1 MLAREENLADISLRE
16 GGMGIYSHQ
25 TIVNHN
31 FEQATSWPDSVWTSG
46 RDMSFAKG
54 SHEVLESTWQDLR
67 PEPIPDRA
75 KRTYWMVDSIQTMP
89 QYKFLEGFAMLA
101 GTGTSSRSGGV
112 WAFYDS
118 YSTNPIEGERY
129 SLGVQTSDDF
139 SRKVWLRSFWPTARW
154 TSNGSTAGLP
164 SGCCARPHAPKCLW
178 STSETWISS
187 A

>member
-1 MLAREENLADISLRE
+1 
-16 GGMGIYSHQ
+16 
-25 TIVNHN
+25 
-31 FEQATSWPDSVWTSG
+31 
-46 RDMSFAKG
+46 MSFAKG

-101 GTGTSSRSGGV
+101 GTGHIIAGPVEFGP
-112 WAFYDS
+112 FYDS

-139 SRKVWLRSFWPTARW
+139 SRKVWLRSFLAYGTLDQQWKYGGFAEWVLRKTPRTEVFVEHIRDMDQLGMMGFFDQG
-154 TSNGSTAGLP
+154 NGLNSALSSTTKRDSP
-164 SGCCARPHAPKCLW
+164 
-178 STSETWISS
+178 E
-187 A
+187 